1 MWIPN
6 LAKTL
11 QILYKGF
18 TQEFN
23 FPSPR
28 HITSDHIPKLA
39 GFFRLVLL
47 CFEPTNLTP

>member
-28 HITSDHIPKLA
+28 HITSDHIPKL
-39 GFFRLVLL
+39 GWIFSFGVIM
-47 CFEPTNLTP
+47 F